1 MANNGLIFVS
11 NAAKVHNVC
20 QKVSRLVQK
29 VLYIK
34 INSSSE
40 TALSLI
46 SRQIAQVYS
55 KVNYWFFLYTQ

>member
-20 QKVSRLVQK
+20 QKASRLVKK

-34 INSSSE
+34 IGSSKS
-40 TALSLI
+40 ALSVI
-46 SRQIAQVYS
+46 NRQIAQVYS
-55 KVNYWFFLYTQ
+55 QVSIVAIMITN